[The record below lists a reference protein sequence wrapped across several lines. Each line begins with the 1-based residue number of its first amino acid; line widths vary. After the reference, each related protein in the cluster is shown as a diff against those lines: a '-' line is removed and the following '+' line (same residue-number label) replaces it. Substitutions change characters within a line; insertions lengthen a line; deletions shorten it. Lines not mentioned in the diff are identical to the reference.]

1 MTTASAPSGQKASLK
16 ASCFFRWRAIPRVTG
31 TISLAMGAAILAFTA
46 CDAPRPQALPLATDA
61 LPAVAV
67 EGAPSGVTLSAEDRL
82 DAEILVFEKAQQTD
96 PFSAYFGTQLAARF
110 LQRGRK
116 SGSYADFQR
125 AETAARGALA
135 KRTQNNGAAF
145 SLLVSALLAQHRFE
159 EAAEVARQ
167 LVAGNPDIPVYRA
180 ALGEVEL
187 ELGNY
192 DLAKLAFDSVAL
204 ERRSLSIAPR
214 LARWAEL
221 RGDTSA
227 ARVSLHRAAEL
238 AHDEGGLNDADL
250 AWFDLRVGDFEL
262 RNGDLAAAESALL
275 RGYSVAPKDYRV
287 LAALARLHA
296 VNHDWPNAIRY
307 GESSIAMSLDPAT
320 LGLLSDSYTTLG
332 DTAKAADYLH
342 TMEIAVGLQPGA
354 FHRAWSIFLLDH
366 GRRINEVYA
375 NVRTEART
383 RHDLYGH
390 DLLGWAL
397 YKLGRNNEARAELAM
412 AMKIGTQ
419 DALIFYHAGMI
430 ERAAGDNVRAAE
442 LLQRALKVNPYFDI
456 IHPAS
461 ARATLDSIGGEGERG
476 G

>member
-1 MTTASAPSGQKASLK
+1 M
-16 ASCFFRWRAIPRVTG
+16 
-31 TISLAMGAAILAFTA
+31 ISPKRSFTLAAGAAIIAFAA
-46 CDAPRPQALPLATDA
+46 CDAPNPRALPLATDA
-61 LPAVAV
+61 VPAVAV
-67 EGAPSGVTLSAEDRL
+67 EGAPAGVTLSDDDRL
-82 DAEILVFEKAQQTD
+82 DADIIVFEEAQVTD
-96 PFSAYFGTQLAARF
+96 PSSAFFGTQLAARF

-116 SGSYADFQR
+116 SGSYADFER
-125 AETAARGALA
+125 AEDAARGALE

-180 ALGEVEL
+180 SLGEVEL

-192 DLAKLAFDSVAL
+192 DAARLAFDSIAL

-221 RGDTSA
+221 RGDTAA
-227 ARVSLHRAAEL
+227 ARASLYRAAQL

-262 RNGDLAAAESALL
+262 RNGDVAAAEKALL
-275 RGYSVAPKDYRV
+275 RGLSVAPNDYRI

-296 VNHDWPNAIRY
+296 VKHDWPAAIKY
-307 GESSIAMSLDPAT
+307 GESSIAVSLDPAT
-320 LGLLSDSYTTLG
+320 LGILSDSYLALG
-332 DTAKAADYLH
+332 DTAKSADYLR
-342 TMEIAVGLQPGA
+342 TMEVAVGLQPGA

-375 NVRTEART
+375 NVKEEART
-383 RHDLYGH
+383 RHDVYGH

-397 YKLGRNNEARAELAM
+397 YRRGKYSEARTEMAN
-412 AMKIGTQ
+412 AMKVGTQ

-430 ERAAGDNVRAAE
+430 ERAAGDNTRAAE
-442 LLQRALKVNPYFDI
+442 LLQRALRVNPYFDI
-456 IHPAS
+456 THPVS
-461 ARATLDSIGGEGERG
+461 ARATLDSIGREGERG